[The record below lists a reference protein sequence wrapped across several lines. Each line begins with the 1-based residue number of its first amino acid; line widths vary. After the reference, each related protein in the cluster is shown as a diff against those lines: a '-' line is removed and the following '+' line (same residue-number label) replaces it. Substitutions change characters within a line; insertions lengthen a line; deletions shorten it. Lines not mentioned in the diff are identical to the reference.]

1 MARGE
6 VKGTTEDTPTEETG
20 TTEDDETVYE
30 APGLIDDVI
39 QLFEDFLW
47 IHSGKVFNSEPKADD
62 WAHDD
67 IIYGSQRDELYN
79 DLLTLFSEYSL
90 Y

>member
-1 MARGE
+1 
-6 VKGTTEDTPTEETG
+6 
-20 TTEDDETVYE
+20 
-30 APGLIDDVI
+30 
-39 QLFEDFLW
+39 LFEDFLW